1 MKKSNVYIILASLI
15 FMSSCA
21 TLDNNLVTS
30 EFTTTSKIYRLNVG
44 MSEQAVINGLAVQP
58 YEISY
63 DLNSV
68 EKVLIWN
75 YKKPHHEVRTSKA
88 NSEMALSPQTP
99 LFKEEGVL
107 YVYFKDGMM
116 SNYYTDSGKKE
127 STNLIRMNQQ
137 LNN

>member
-63 DLNSV
+63 DLNSG

-75 YKKPHHEVRTSKA
+75 YKKPHHEV
-88 NSEMALSPQTP
+88 PGIHGHP
-99 LFKEEGVL
+99 P
-107 YVYFKDGMM
+107 
-116 SNYYTDSGKKE
+116 
-127 STNLIRMNQQ
+127 LIRDM
-137 LNN
+137 